1 MIEDLAAAPRL
12 LVASDFDGTL
22 AEIVD
27 DPDLAIPLA
36 RSKSALEA
44 LAGLTGT
51 TVAIIS
57 GWRRSELRER
67 FGHPGFVLI
76 GEHGA
81 DHGVG
86 TGPESPG
93 LAEARLLVE
102 AMARVTPGARVEH
115 KTRSV
120 GFHYRQV
127 AEPDRALAALRLQ
140 TAAIE
145 GLRMVEGKKI
155 IELTDSPMSKGAAL
169 AELKESLA
177 GPRVL
182 FMGDDVTDETA
193 FAILE
198 QDDIGV
204 HVGVGP
210 TLAAHILPDPSALA
224 DLLDTLLALRADQ
237 IGS

>member
-1 MIEDLAAAPRL
+1 MIEDLATAARL

-36 RSKSALEA
+36 RSKSALED

-57 GWRRSELRER
+57 GRRRSELIER
-67 FGHPGFVLI
+67 FGHPGFILI

-86 TGPESPG
+86 TGPESPA
-93 LAEARLLVE
+93 LAAARLLAE
-102 AMARVTPGARVEH
+102 DMARATPGARVEH

-127 AEPDRALAALRLQ
+127 EEPDQTLSALRLRA
-140 TAAIE
+140 AAIE
-145 GLRMVEGKKI
+145 GLRIVEGKKI

-169 AELKESLA
+169 AELKTSLA
-177 GPRVL
+177 APRVL

-193 FAILE
+193 FAVLDH
-198 QDDIGV
+198 DDIGV

-210 TLAAHILPDPSALA
+210 TLADHIVADPFALA
-224 DLLDTLLALRADQ
+224 DLLDTILTLRA
-237 IGS
+237 GRMEP